1 VRISEIGGHTE
12 RNFNTATGVLVR
24 VGGRLLAI
32 TAWHVVERFVQIRER
47 DALPVL
53 VLGNLRIL
61 EPQCV
66 FLDKHHDL
74 VVLELSPSEL
84 HETDAIPYEP
94 TREWPPPRVSVAD
107 PVMILG
113 FPALLRSDEEEL
125 LHGHLSFYGSVKS
138 VSEHQFVMQA
148 DATKGVDAGT
158 IAFPEPDADLGG
170 MSGGPAFEV
179 YSDDTQLVGIIAE
192 SFPMEPVWLIRSLA
206 HLPSDVPHRASVA
219 L

>member
-1 VRISEIGGHTE
+1 MDNISEEERLKIEELSKIETRIWSHALPVRISEIGGHTE

-84 HETDAIPYEP
+84 HETDAIP
-94 TREWPPPRVSVAD
+94 
-107 PVMILG
+107 
-113 FPALLRSDEEEL
+113 
-125 LHGHLSFYGSVKS
+125 
-138 VSEHQFVMQA
+138 
-148 DATKGVDAGT
+148 
-158 IAFPEPDADLGG
+158 
-170 MSGGPAFEV
+170 
-179 YSDDTQLVGIIAE
+179 
-192 SFPMEPVWLIRSLA
+192 
-206 HLPSDVPHRASVA
+206 
-219 L
+219 